1 MQIDRFIA
9 EMETVAPTEGA
20 EEFDAG
26 RIGLVVAGKP
36 EITTVCA
43 ALDATRQVVEE
54 AVRIGADMLVVHHTP
69 IWHPLTK
76 IRGHDADLLRIVLGA
91 GLNIFVMHTNFDH
104 ATGGINDALADLLDI
119 SDRIPLSLG
128 VLGTCTLSPAEIASI
143 LKAPLLVYGT
153 MTPPCRLAV
162 VGGSGC
168 DMDLIDEAEALGAEA
183 FLSSEAKHSVLRS
196 SPVPL
201 LVSTHYATENPGM
214 RALAKRRG
222 WQFLEDDPA
231 PTVFE

>member
-1 MQIDRFIA
+1 MHIDRFIA
-9 EMETVAPTEGA
+9 EMETVAPTQGA
-20 EEFDAG
+20 EEFDEG
-26 RIGLVVAGKP
+26 RIGLVVAGKT

-43 ALDATRQVVEE
+43 ALDATQQVVED
-54 AVRIGADMLVVHHTP
+54 AVRRGADMLVVHHTP
-69 IWHPLTK
+69 IWHPLTR
-76 IRGHDADLLRIVLGA
+76 IQGYDADMLRTVLGA

-104 ATGGINDALADLLDI
+104 AQEGINDALADLLGLTERV
-119 SDRIPLSLG
+119 SLSLG
-128 VLGTCTLSPAEIASI
+128 VLGTCALSPAEIGGV

-168 DMDLIDEAEALGAEA
+168 DMDLIDEAAALGAEA

-222 WQFLEDDPA
+222 WDFLEDDPA